1 MAQTRTTC
9 PRCRQSV
16 AVDVEQLFD
25 LNADPQA
32 KQRLMS
38 GQFNYIHCPNCGYE
52 GSLSTPIVYHDADK
66 ELLLTYFPPEMGLPL
81 NEQERLIGPLINQ
94 VVNRLQPEKRKAY
107 LFRPQTM
114 LTLQTMVE
122 RILEADGIT
131 REMLQAQQQRVS
143 LLQRL
148 LSTAPE
154 GRLEIIHQEEQL
166 IDENLFSILARLA
179 EASMSQGDQQTAQQL
194 AVLQKQ
200 LLTETKVGQEIQR
213 QSQEAQEAIRS
224 LQEAS
229 KKGLTREK
237 LLDLIVDAPT
247 PTRLTTL
254 VNMARNGLDYT
265 FFQLLTDK
273 IEKSSGD
280 EKERLTK
287 LRSQLIDMTAEIDKA
302 VQEQA
307 KQARKQLETIL
318 AAPDIEQATAQNLE
332 TITDAF
338 VEIVQ
343 ADLQAARQKGDLE
356 RSGKLQKVIKVLQEA
371 SAPPPEVALVE
382 ELMETKD
389 DESLR
394 KVMEA
399 HTDQITPEFLQVL
412 NSLVMQSESQGQPPE
427 FMTRLQTIYR
437 SALRFSMQSNFNKKS

>member
-1 MAQTRTTC
+1 
-9 PRCRQSV
+9 
-16 AVDVEQLFD
+16 VDIEQLFD
-25 LNADPQA
+25 LNADSQA

-52 GSLSTPIVYHDADK
+52 GNLSTPIAYHDPDK
-66 ELLLTYFPPEMGLPL
+66 ELLFTYFPPEMGLPF

-154 GRLEIIHQEEQL
+154 GRSELIHQEELL
-166 IDENLFSILARLA
+166 IDENMFSILARLA
-179 EASMSQGDQQTAQQL
+179 EASLAKGDQQTVQQL
-194 AVLQKQ
+194 SALQKQ
-200 LLTETKVGQEIQR
+200 LLAETKVGQEIQG
-213 QSQEAQEAIRS
+213 QALEAQETIRS

-229 KKGLTREK
+229 KKGLTHEK
-237 LLDLIVDAPT
+237 LLELIVNAPT
-247 PTRLTTL
+247 PTRLSTL

-265 FFQLLTDK
+265 FFQLLTEKIDK
-273 IEKSSGD
+273 STGD
-280 EKERLTK
+280 EKERLTN
-287 LRSQLIDMTAEIDKA
+287 LRSQLIEMTAKIDKA

-307 KQARKQLETIL
+307 NQAHKLLETIL

-332 TITDAF
+332 TISDAF
-338 VEIVQ
+338 VEILQ

-356 RSGKLQKVIKVLQEA
+356 RSAKLQKVLKVLQEA

-382 ELMETKD
+382 ELMDTKD

-394 KVMEA
+394 KVLEA

-412 NSLVMQSESQGQPPE
+412 NGLVMQSESQGQPPE
-427 FMTRLQTIYR
+427 FMTRLQAIYR
-437 SALRFSMQSNFNKKS
+437 SALRFSMQTNFNFNKK

>member
-9 PRCRQSV
+9 PRCRQPV
-16 AVDVEQLFD
+16 AVEMEQLFD
-25 LNADPQA
+25 LNTDPQA

-52 GSLSTPIVYHDADK
+52 GSLSTPIVYHDPNK
-66 ELLLTYFPPEMGLPL
+66 ELLLTYFPPELGLAL
-81 NEQERLIGPLINQ
+81 NEQERMIGPLINQ
-94 VVNRLQPEKRKAY
+94 VVNKLQPEKRKAY

-122 RILEADGIT
+122 RILEADGVT
-131 REMLQAQQQRVS
+131 REMLQAQQQRVN

-148 LSTAPE
+148 LSTPPE
-154 GRLEIIHQEEQL
+154 GRSEVIRLEENL

-179 EASMSQGDQQTAQQL
+179 EAAMAQGDQQTAQQL
-194 AVLQKQ
+194 AALQKQ
-200 LLTETKVGQEIQR
+200 LLAETKVGQEIQG
-213 QSQEAQEAIRS
+213 QALEAQEAVRS
-224 LQEAS
+224 LQDAS

-237 LLDLIVDAPT
+237 LLDLIVNAPT

-273 IEKSSGD
+273 IDKSSGD
-280 EKERLTK
+280 EKERLTG
-287 LRSQLIDMTAEIDKA
+287 LRSQLIEMTAEIDKA

-307 KQARKQLETIL
+307 SQARKLLEKIL
-318 AAPDIEQATAQNLE
+318 AAPDIEKATAENLE
-332 TITDAF
+332 TISDAF
-338 VEIVQ
+338 VEILQ
-343 ADLQAARQKGDLE
+343 ADLQAARKKGDLD
-356 RSGKLQKVIKVLQEA
+356 RSAKLQKVIQVLQEA

-382 ELMETKD
+382 ELMDTKD

-394 KVMEA
+394 KVLEA
-399 HTDQITPEFLQVL
+399 HGDQITPEFLQVL
-412 NSLVMQSESQGQPPE
+412 NSLVVQSESQGQPPE
-427 FMTRLQTIYR
+427 FMTRLQAIYR
-437 SALRFSMQSNFNKKS
+437 SALRFSMQANFNKKS

>member
-9 PRCRQSV
+9 PRCRQPV
-16 AVDVEQLFD
+16 AVEVEQLFD
-25 LNADPQA
+25 MNTDPQA

-52 GSLSTPIVYHDADK
+52 GSLSTPIVYHDPDK
-66 ELLLTYFPPEMGLPL
+66 ELLLTYFPPEMSLPP
-81 NEQERLIGPLINQ
+81 NEQERLVGPLINQ
-94 VVNRLQPEKRKAY
+94 VVNKLLPEKRKAY

-122 RILEADGIT
+122 RVLEADGIT
-131 REMLQAQQQRVS
+131 REMLQAQQQRVG

-154 GRLEIIHQEEQL
+154 GRIELIHQEEQL

-194 AVLQKQ
+194 ALLQKQ
-200 LLTETKVGQEIQR
+200 LLAETKVGKEIQ
-213 QSQEAQEAIRS
+213 SQALEAQEAIKS

-229 KKGLTREK
+229 KKGLTHEK
-237 LLDLIVDAPT
+237 LLDLIVNAPT

-265 FFQLLTDK
+265 FFQLLTDM
-273 IEKSSGD
+273 IDKSSGG
-280 EKERLTK
+280 EKEKLTG
-287 LRSQLIDMTAEIDKA
+287 LRSQLTEMIAEIDKA

-307 KQARKQLETIL
+307 KQSRKLLETIL
-318 AAPDIEQATAQNLE
+318 AAPDIEEATTQNLE
-332 TITDAF
+332 TISDSF
-338 VEIVQ
+338 VEILQ

-356 RSGKLQKVIKVLQEA
+356 KSAKLQKVLKVLQEA

-382 ELMETKD
+382 EMMDTKD

-394 KVMEA
+394 KVFEA
-399 HTDQITPEFLQVL
+399 HADQITPEFLQVL
-412 NSLVMQSESQGQPPE
+412 NSLIMQSESQGQPPD
-427 FMTRLQTIYR
+427 FMTRLQAIYR
-437 SALRFSMQSNFNKKS
+437 SALRFSMQANFNKKS

>member
-1 MAQTRTTC
+1 MAQTRTAC
-9 PRCRQSV
+9 PRCRQPV
-16 AVDVEQLFD
+16 AVDMEQLFD
-25 LNADPQA
+25 LNTDPQA

-52 GSLSTPIVYHDADK
+52 GSLSTPIVYHDPNK

-94 VVNRLQPEKRKAY
+94 VVNKLQPEKRKAY

-154 GRLEIIHQEEQL
+154 GRSELIRAEEQL
-166 IDENLFSILARLA
+166 IDENLFGILARLA
-179 EASMSQGDQQTAQQL
+179 EASMGQGDQQTAQQL
-194 AVLQKQ
+194 ALLQKQ
-200 LLTETKVGQEIQR
+200 LLAETKVGQEIQ
-213 QSQEAQEAIRS
+213 SQALEAQEAIRS

-229 KKGLTREK
+229 KKGLTHEK
-237 LLDLIVDAPT
+237 LLELIVNAPT

-273 IEKSSGD
+273 IDKSSGD
-280 EKERLTK
+280 EKERLTG

-307 KQARKQLETIL
+307 NQARKLLETIL
-318 AAPDIEQATAQNLE
+318 AAPDIEQATSQNLE
-332 TITDAF
+332 TISDSF
-338 VEIVQ
+338 VEILQ
-343 ADLQAARQKGDLE
+343 SDLQAARQKGDLE
-356 RSGKLQKVIKVLQEA
+356 RSAKLQKVIKVLQEA

-394 KVMEA
+394 KVLEA
-399 HTDQITPEFLQVL
+399 HADQITPEFLQVL
-412 NSLVMQSESQGQPPE
+412 NGLMTQSESQGQPPE
-427 FMTRLQTIYR
+427 FMTRLQAIYR
-437 SALRFSMQSNFNKKS
+437 LALRFSMQANFNKKS